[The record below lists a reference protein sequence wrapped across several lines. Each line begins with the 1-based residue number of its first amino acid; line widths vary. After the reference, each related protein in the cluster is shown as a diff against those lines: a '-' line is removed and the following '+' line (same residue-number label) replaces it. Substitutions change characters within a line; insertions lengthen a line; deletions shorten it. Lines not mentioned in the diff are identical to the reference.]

1 MIRPARCA
9 MPATTFKGG
18 GTGQIAA
25 TGRARSSGLPA
36 CGRGCRVRST
46 RACARAAASAHKP
59 PRAEN
64 PSPRTAGRTADAA

>member
-1 MIRPARCA
+1 

-18 GTGQIAA
+18 GTGQ
-25 TGRARSSGLPA
+25 TGGGVPRAQFG
-36 CGRGCRVRST
+36 ST
-46 RACARAAASAHKP
+46 RLRSRLPGALDPSLRPRHARAAAPAHKL